1 MLKRCTPFLS
11 LLFAISVS
19 AQDWLPFTDSSALF
33 TAKYPATWKSKIKE
47 NGAVFFTSP
56 KDGEEDNFLE
66 NVNLV
71 TRKNPSFDSSFDLKE
86 SMPAI
91 LKSLES
97 QMTKFKIVS
106 ERYFTWNNQKAA
118 EIKYTLDS
126 KGTTD
131 NSVLH
136 IKITQWLSAQ
146 NGIFYTATYTSLD
159 GNSLHDKTA
168 VKILQSIR
176 FR

>member
-1 MLKRCTPFLS
+1 MLIRCTLFLS
-11 LLFAISVS
+11 LLFAMSVS
-19 AQDWLPFTDSSALF
+19 AQDWVPFADSNTLF
-33 TAKYPATWKSKIKE
+33 TAKYPATWTSKIKE
-47 NGAVFFTSP
+47 NGTVFFTSP
-56 KDGEEDNFLE
+56 KAGEEDSFLE

-97 QMTKFKIVS
+97 QMTQFKMIS

-118 EIKYTLDS
+118 EIRYTLDS

-131 NSVLH
+131 NSILH

-146 NGIFYTATYTSLD
+146 NGVFYTATYTSVNGD
-159 GNSLHDKTA
+159 SLHDKTA
-168 VKILQSIR
+168 VKILESIR